1 MYCNLKLE
9 VYNSI
14 CNQSNKLFIRRSGR
28 GRKKESM
35 NKIKFTNLSGNM
47 GNALIKDI
55 YKIAYRL
62 EATEVIVNKSKYGK
76 NATCDLFCG
85 IDCVA
90 HDYVIAI

>member
-1 MYCNLKLE
+1 M
-9 VYNSI
+9 
-14 CNQSNKLFIRRSGR
+14 QNKRIVILMKERYLPHTINRLSGQR
-28 GRKKESM
+28 AGRKKESM